1 MNYFQILEC
10 SEVLGTCCS
19 DYGLVMIFDIVRKT
33 FNILQILV
41 PIILLVMTTIHMVKL
56 VTNPEMKNGMKKIV
70 NNVLAAV
77 IVFFLPVIVD
87 TIMAILP
94 TNESFQVAACW
105 EAAQT
110 SAKVVGT
117 LNTQYIDP
125 NKDDRK
131 SPILI
136 DPSEYDPANA
146 PEGSNGYDGTDSYED
161 GDVGNGTPSAT
172 GTAIVNY
179 AAKFIGNRYC
189 WGGKDPNTC
198 ADCSGFVSYI
208 FKHFGISLYPQTGV
222 MWRQSEKYTL
232 VSSNDIRAG
241 DVVMYDG
248 HVGILTGNGP
258 EIIHA
263 KGTKWGIVRDKD
275 YRKCSSHAILGIMR
289 IKGVN

>member
-1 MNYFQILEC
+1 MNYFQILQC

-19 DYGLVMIFDIVRKT
+19 DYGLVMIFDIVRKA
-33 FNILQILV
+33 FDILQILV
-41 PIILLVMTTIHMVKL
+41 PIILLVMTSVHMVKL
-56 VTNPEMKNGMKKIV
+56 VTNPEMKNGMKKLV
-70 NNVLAAV
+70 NNVLSAV

-87 TIMAILP
+87 TVMAILP

-105 EAAQT
+105 ETAQA

-117 LNTQYIDP
+117 LNTKYIDP
-125 NKDDRK
+125 NKDDKK
-131 SPILI
+131 SSILI
-136 DPSEYDPANA
+136 DASEYDPASSPNN
-146 PEGSNGYDGTDSYED
+146 PDDYNNYGD
-161 GDVGNGTPSAT
+161 GDVSNGTPSAT

-179 AAKFIGNRYC
+179 AARFIGNRYC

-198 ADCSGFVSYI
+198 ADCSGFVAYI

-222 MWRQSEKYTL
+222 MWSQSEKYTL
-232 VSSNDIRAG
+232 VSPSDIRAG
-241 DVVMYDG
+241 DVIMYDG

-263 KGTKWGIVRDKD
+263 KGTKSGIVRDPD
-275 YRKCSSHAILGIMR
+275 YRKCSSRTIRGIMR